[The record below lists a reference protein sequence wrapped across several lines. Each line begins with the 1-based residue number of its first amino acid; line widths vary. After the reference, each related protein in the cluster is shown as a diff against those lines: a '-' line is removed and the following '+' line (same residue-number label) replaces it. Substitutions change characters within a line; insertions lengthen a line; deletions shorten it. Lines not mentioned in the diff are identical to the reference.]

1 MAVRKRVAAGYLKTN
16 IGIKKETTRMS
27 GLGSRWLAVFAMC
40 LLAHPA
46 AARTIDIEVAGAVGD
61 SKALLPL
68 QVHTGF

>member
-1 MAVRKRVAAGYLKTN
+1 
-16 IGIKKETTRMS
+16 MS

-46 AARTIDIEVAGAVGD
+46 AARTIDIESAGAVGD